1 MPEPRVLVVEDDTT
15 TRLLIEARLRAIGFA
30 VTGVD
35 NGKAALCLL
44 QRERFVLLVTDLVL
58 DEFDGIALLQ
68 SARALDPEL
77 SVVVLTARATLESA
91 VKAVNNGAAA
101 YIFKPAASGELEQHA
116 MAALARR
123 GAPQHHDQI
132 LRPRQIAD
140 VPTPAYRPQSETI
153 TVGPLQIELR
163 RHSASLAG
171 RPLQLSSGEFAL
183 LTYLARHEDEVL
195 AISAIAQAILGYPCS
210 PQEAR
215 ELIKARIH
223 KLRQK
228 LEADPTAPRLV
239 HCVRGAG
246 YMLSAAGHR

>member
-1 MPEPRVLVVEDDTT
+1 MFEPRALVVEDDTT

-30 VTGVD
+30 VSGTD

-44 QRERFVLLVTDLVL
+44 QQQSFGLLVTDLVL

-68 SARALDPEL
+68 AARALDPEL

-91 VKAVNNGAAA
+91 VHALNYGAAA
-101 YIFKPAASGELEQHA
+101 YIFKPASGGELEQHA

-123 GAPQHHDQI
+123 STPQRREPP
-132 LRPRQIAD
+132 RPRYLAD
-140 VPTPAYRPQSETI
+140 APAPAYHSSGETL
-153 TVGPLQIELR
+153 TVGPLQIEVR
-163 RHSASLAG
+163 RYSASLAG
-171 RPLQLSSGEFAL
+171 RPLQLSPGEFAL
-183 LTYLARHEDEVL
+183 LTYLARHEDEVI
-195 AISAIAQAILGYPCS
+195 AIPAIAQAVLGYPCS
-210 PQEAR
+210 LQEAR

-228 LEADPTAPRLV
+228 LHADPSAPRLV

-246 YMLSAAGHR
+246 YMLSAVGHR